1 MESRGRN
8 GIETE
13 PKTEPETEPKTE
25 PETESGKERNWHGAG
40 KEHARR
46 WNVTVIVCHGH
57 IRSLDVSFKSERF
70 TVMFLLIKG

>member
-13 PKTEPETEPKTE
+13 PKTEPETEP
-25 PETESGKERNWHGAG
+25 GKERNWHGAG